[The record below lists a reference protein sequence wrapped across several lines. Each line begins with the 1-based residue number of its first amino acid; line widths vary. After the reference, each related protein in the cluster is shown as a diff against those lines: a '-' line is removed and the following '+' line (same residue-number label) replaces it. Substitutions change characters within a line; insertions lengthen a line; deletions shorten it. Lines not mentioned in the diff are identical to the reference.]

1 MHTHWLFYSGY
12 LLYGASAMAID
23 LSGATEPRKVSSFHL
38 LNIFWCSLTL
48 RFVTHLP
55 ICLIVFFTWCFCLT
69 NSIQPILHSHHSN
82 EIKFSFHDFSLE
94 YIIYFLFCE
103 FSYQNAWRDKPFAQ
117 SSRKSEIL
125 TKSKRVLHFHSLDET
140 SVSLFIFIN
149 SSIFKYFY

>member
-12 LLYGASAMAID
+12 LLYDASAMAID

-38 LNIFWCSLTL
+38 LNIFWCSFTL
-48 RFVTHLP
+48 RSVTHLP
-55 ICLIVFFTWCFCLT
+55 ICLIVFFAWCFCLT

-82 EIKFSFHDFSLE
+82 EIKFSFDDFSLE
-94 YIIYFLFCE
+94 YIISLLFCE
-103 FSYQNAWRDKPFAQ
+103 FCYQNAWRGNQFAQ
-117 SSRKSEIL
+117 PSRKSEIL
-125 TKSKRVLHFHSLDET
+125 TKCRRVLHFHSLDET